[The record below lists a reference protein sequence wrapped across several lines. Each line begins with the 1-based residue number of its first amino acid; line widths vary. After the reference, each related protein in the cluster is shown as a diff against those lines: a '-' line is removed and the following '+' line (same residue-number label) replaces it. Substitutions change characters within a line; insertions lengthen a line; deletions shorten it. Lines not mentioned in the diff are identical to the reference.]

1 MEPGCPR
8 RRSSERKLSP
18 ADGHEHRREEL
29 PGRRLPERPGTDGR
43 GVLGFHRGWQ
53 PAGYAPTA
61 TLAIQKVVKA
71 IKARNPRILV
81 GQYTILSVAYDDPN
95 NAVDQD
101 KRDKLHASNWWLLN
115 VAGRKVQWT
124 SQYRT
129 WEVNLTTWSQA
140 DANGERWP
148 QWLAEREH
156 AVFFRD
162 IPEFDIVYLDDVGA
176 PRVTA
181 DWNLDGKDDD
191 RNDAGILA
199 AH

>member
-1 MEPGCPR
+1 MRIERYAVKSLLLICSSAAGGIWSQVARGDGAASASFPR
-8 RRSSERKLSP
+8 LMGMNIGAKNYQD
-18 ADGHEHRREEL
+18 ADYQKDLARM
-29 PGRRLPERPGTDGR
+29 D
-43 GVLGFHRGWQ
+43 VVILGFHRGWQ

-61 TLAIQKVVKA
+61 TLAIQKVVKE

-140 DANGERWP
+140 GR
-148 QWLAEREH
+148 QRRTLAS
-156 AVFFRD
+156 V
-162 IPEFDIVYLDDVGA
+162 
-176 PRVTA
+176 
-181 DWNLDGKDDD
+181 D
-191 RNDAGILA
+191 RGTRARRL
-199 AH
+199 